1 MQDHLGRRIRYLR
14 LSLTHACGMQCL
26 YCRPHGYA
34 THRDANELSP
44 NEIESLVRHL
54 VSAHGLRKVRLTGGE
69 PTVRPDL
76 FEIIERLS
84 AIDGLADLCMTT
96 NGMTLSRQ
104 ATSLRDAG
112 LHRINVS
119 LDSLVAER
127 FAAITGAD
135 VLPRV
140 LAGIDAAVTA
150 GMSPVKINT
159 VVVRGQNDRELPDL
173 LRFAADRGLE
183 IRFIELMP
191 MGPLHEQWGDRYVA
205 ESEMR
210 RMLAGVVESFVPR
223 EASSDSARRYV
234 ARLADGR
241 HANVGFVTAM
251 SHPFCDSCDRIRI
264 GSNADLYPC
273 LMDRSSNNLM
283 PAIRP
288 HFDPDKLDRLLAEG
302 LLGKAPE
309 HPVRGHAVM
318 IELGG

>member
-1 MQDHLGRRIRYLR
+1 MQDLLGRQIRYLR

-34 THRDANELSP
+34 TRRDDSELAP
-44 NEIESLVRHL
+44 DEIESLVRHL
-54 VSAHGLRKVRLTGGE
+54 VVSHGLRKVRLTGGE

-76 FEIIERLS
+76 VEIIERLS
-84 AIDGLADLCMTT
+84 VIEGLADLCMTT

-104 ATSLRDAG
+104 AKELHEAG
-112 LHRINVS
+112 LRRINVS
-119 LDSLVAER
+119 LDSLSPER

-140 LAGIDAAVTA
+140 LEGISAAQEA

-159 VVVRGQNDRELPDL
+159 VVMRGQNERELPEL
-173 LRFAADRGLE
+173 LEFAAGRGLE

-191 MGPLHEQWGDRYVA
+191 MGPLHEQWGERYVP

-210 RMLAGVVESFVPR
+210 RTLASVVEDFVPR
-223 EASSDSARRYV
+223 ETNSDAARRYV
-234 ARLADGR
+234 ARLGDGR
-241 HANVGFVTAM
+241 HASVGFVTAM
-251 SHPFCDSCDRIRI
+251 SHPFCENCDRIRI
-264 GSNADLYPC
+264 GSGAQLYPC
-273 LMDRSSNNLM
+273 LMDAPSNNLM

-288 HFDPDKLDRLLAEG
+288 VFDPDALDQLLAEG
-302 LLGKAPE
+302 LQGKARE
-309 HPVRGHAVM
+309 HPARGHAVM